1 LNEKLGK
8 IFNLLAPGKPIR
20 KGVDRIMEANLGALL
35 FFSSHPEDNIK
46 EGLIQSGFELN
57 CDFLPEKIYEL
68 SKMDGA
74 VVLNSDGTKILYA
87 NALLNPDKNIPS
99 SETGMRHKTAEKIA
113 IQTGDLTVAISKRRN
128 IISVYYDKLKHELL
142 PENVLF
148 ARLNQEITIAQ
159 RYRQSF
165 MGLLEYLNI
174 EEIKEKVSLRDVVE
188 VISKGMLTICITQKA
203 ERYLLELGEIAGSVR
218 LEYEEILRSVPKL
231 VGSVIMDYSVENL
244 SYQRPEEALEIFN
257 DFGVD
262 SLVRPL
268 EVAKALGYNDIESED
283 ELEEYGVS
291 SKGYRLLYSTNLP
304 SIVVRNVVETFKT
317 LPELMK
323 AKFEDLTTI
332 PGVGKRRA
340 EVILNALDKK
350 KRNQEELNF
359 LANSEEKAPK
369 VGT

>member
-1 LNEKLGK
+1 LNEKLQK
-8 IFNLLAPGKPIR
+8 IFNLLAPGKPMR
-20 KGVDRIMEANLGALL
+20 KGVDRIMEASLGALL
-35 FFSSHPEDNIK
+35 FFSSHPEDNVK
-46 EGLIQSGFELN
+46 DGLIQPGFELN
-57 CDFLPEKIYEL
+57 CDFLPEKVYEL

-99 SETGMRHKTAEKIA
+99 SETGMRHKTAEKVA

-165 MGLLEYLNI
+165 ISLVDYLNL

-188 VISKGMLTICITQKA
+188 VISKGMLTIRITQKA
-203 ERYLLELGEIAGSVR
+203 EQYLLELGEVAGSVR

-231 VGSVIMDYSVENL
+231 VGAIIMDYSVENL
-244 SYQRPEEALEIFN
+244 PYQKPEDAIEIFK
-257 DFGVD
+257 DLGVD
-262 SLVRPL
+262 NLVRPL
-268 EVAKALGYNDIESED
+268 EVAKALGYKNIESED
-283 ELEEYGVS
+283 ELEEFGVA
-291 SKGYRLLYSTNLP
+291 SKGYRILYSTNLP
-304 SIVVRNVVETFKT
+304 SVVVRNVVERFKT

-350 KRNQEELNF
+350 KRSQEEIDF
-359 LANSEEKAPK
+359 LTSSERQTPR
-369 VGT
+369 VGS